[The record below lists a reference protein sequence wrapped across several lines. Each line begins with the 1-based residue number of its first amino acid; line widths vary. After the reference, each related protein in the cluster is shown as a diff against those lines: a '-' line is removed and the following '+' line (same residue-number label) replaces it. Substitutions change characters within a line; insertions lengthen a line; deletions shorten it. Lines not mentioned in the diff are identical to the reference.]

1 MHITPYGAAGQVTG
15 SCHLLEFNGFK
26 VLLDC
31 GLIQGSNK
39 DEARNF
45 EPFGFDVAAIDAVV
59 LSHAHIDHCGRL
71 PVLVQRGFR
80 GPIWTHSASADLLP
94 VMLNDSAALAEQDAE
109 RANRHRPHD
118 APEIQPLFTR
128 EDVADTLALVR
139 GLPYGKAQSLCEG
152 LQLHLHDAGHILGSA
167 VVELLGQT
175 EQGSRRLVFSGDLGM
190 PGAPILRDPH
200 ALAQADLV
208 LLEST
213 YGDRAHRE
221 RNATVAELGEI
232 FLSAWDGGGNV
243 LIPAFAVGR
252 TQEILYWF
260 ARHWD
265 DWKLSR
271 WRIFLDSPM
280 AQRVTD
286 VYSRHIGLFDAQA
299 QKVWN
304 GHPKPFHLPNLNLV
318 SDVAQSQAIN
328 QIHGGAIIIAGSGM
342 CTGGRIVHHLR
353 QNLARRNAH
362 VLIVGYQA
370 NGTLGRRLVDRAG
383 KVRIFGEDIAVNADI
398 HTVGGLSAHADQPQ
412 LLAWYGS
419 FENRP
424 PVLLVHGEDAPREA
438 LQAELVKRYGC
449 TVRLAQPGQRVA
461 V

>member
-15 SCHLLEFNGFK
+15 SCHLLEYNGFK

-31 GLIQGSNK
+31 GLIQGSDK
-39 DEARNF
+39 EEARNF
-45 EPFGFDVAAIDAVV
+45 EPFGFAVAAIDAVV

-80 GPIWTHSASADLLP
+80 GPIYTQSATADLLP
-94 VMLNDSAALAEQDAE
+94 VMLNDSAGLAEQDAE
-109 RANRHRPHD
+109 RANRHRPQG
-118 APEIQPLFTR
+118 APEVKPLFTHA
-128 EDVADTLALVR
+128 DVADTLALLHP
-139 GLPYGKAQSLCEG
+139 LPYGKAQIVCEG

-167 VVELLGQT
+167 VVELLGST
-175 EQGSRRLVFSGDLGM
+175 SEGPRRLVFSGDLGM
-190 PGAPILRDPH
+190 PGAPILRDPQTLTH
-200 ALAQADLV
+200 ADLV

-232 FLSAWDGGGNV
+232 FLSAWEGGGNV

-280 AQRVTD
+280 ALRVTD
-286 VYSRHIGLFDAQA
+286 VYSRHTGLFDAQA
-299 QKVWN
+299 QTVWN
-304 GHPKPFHLPNLNLV
+304 GRPSPFHLPNLHLV
-318 SDVAQSQAIN
+318 SEVAQSQAIN

-383 KVRIFGEDIAVNADI
+383 QVRIFGEDIAVNADI

-412 LLAWYGS
+412 LLAWYGN
-419 FENRP
+419 FANRP

-438 LQAELVKRYGC
+438 LQAALAERYGC